1 MLRNRLKIDVSSFV
15 SLFRK
20 PIDSFHKQGYVVD
33 VDINAKK
40 RRVDAERCVE
50 SPWMVKR
57 EVKAALKH
65 LLEQFA
71 EATVG

>member
-1 MLRNRLKIDVSSFV
+1 M
-15 SLFRK
+15 
-20 PIDSFHKQGYVVD
+20 YVVV

-50 SPWMVKR
+50 SPCRVKR

>member
-1 MLRNRLKIDVSSFV
+1 MSV
-15 SLFRK
+15 
-20 PIDSFHKQGYVVD
+20 YVVD

-50 SPWMVKR
+50 SPCMVKR
-57 EVKAALKH
+57 EVKVALKH